1 MLTSTSLCSGEP
13 VVDHSVIIELEEELQ
28 VVEAE
33 EEGAHIALVDYFI
46 KGYVDVFYER
56 QEAFSLEP
64 EILCTMQVAGILIVD
79 RSCVQV
85 QIVKLERK

>member
-1 MLTSTSLCSGEP
+1 MLRLLISTSLCSGEP
-13 VVDHSVIIELEEELQ
+13 AVWIICTLDSSDDHSVVEIEEELQ

-56 QEAFSLEP
+56 Q
-64 EILCTMQVAGILIVD
+64 
-79 RSCVQV
+79 
-85 QIVKLERK
+85 